1 MNAAKLVRSTLC
13 VAIIAACTRETR
25 VPVPPPPQR
34 LADAP
39 DQFIHID
46 GVRLHYR
53 DAGRG
58 DPVLLIHGYTGS
70 IDLWAVTD
78 SGTISLADS
87 LSRDHRVIALDLRGY
102 GQSTKLGDVA
112 QYGHKMTDDVARLI
126 ERLKLG
132 RTHLI
137 GHSLGALLAVNVAE
151 RYPDRVA
158 SLSLLAGMF
167 FRDSATFA
175 TWSNR
180 WASELEATHGMT
192 KFLQWVFPGMDS
204 ATAAGVSAE
213 VIAHNDLPALIASM
227 RSMPLLVLSLG
238 PAPSMPTFVAVGAD
252 DPFAPQSRELVS
264 RWPSV
269 QHVETPATNHMQ
281 IINRPEVLKG
291 IRSMVTATRPAAR

>member
-39 DQFIHID
+39 DQFIQID

-126 ERLKLG
+126 DRLKLG

-264 RWPSV
+264 HWPGV

-291 IRSMVTATRPAAR
+291 IRSLVTATRPAAR

>member
-1 MNAAKLVRSTLC
+1 MNAKLVRSTLC

-70 IDLWAVTD
+70 IGLWAVTD

-192 KFLQWVFPGMDS
+192 KFIQWVFPGMDS

-264 RWPSV
+264 RWPRV

-291 IRSMVTATRPAAR
+291 IRSLVTATRPAAR